1 MIRRCIYICF
11 ALLLLFPSVG
21 RTAEDGLY
29 IKNISVQRLQNLYDK
44 YGYKSYLFVKNGKVP
59 PIFLQ
64 KFPRNFDK
72 IKDNDVRNRMFIKIL
87 TPLAL
92 KVNAEISKERE
103 ELLRLNDDFKKNR
116 GLSDSQTKR
125 LEELALKYDAFTRLK
140 GYRRQQ
146 LQIQM
151 LRARIV
157 PVPVSFLIAVS
168 AMETNWGS
176 SRIVKEGNSLY
187 KELSWYTDEGLK
199 PQDETEDDSY
209 RIRTFPSLY
218 DSMASYALHFNS
230 SVDFDHTRYL
240 RSLRLADGADFS
252 GQEMAHSM
260 LFQSPL
266 KNYVGILKYTI
277 TFYRLMYL
285 DITTLAEG
293 LTAVSSEKDR
303 RN

>member
-1 MIRRCIYICF
+1 MITRFICIIF
-11 ALLLLFPSVG
+11 AVCLLLPPAAFAG
-21 RTAEDGLY
+21 EDGLY
-29 IKNISVQRLQNLYDK
+29 LKDVTVRRLQNLYDK
-44 YGYKSYLFVKNGKVP
+44 YGYQSYLFVKKGRVP

-64 KFPRNFDK
+64 KFPRDFDK

-92 KVNAEISKERE
+92 KVNSAILKERQ
-103 ELLRLNDDFKKNR
+103 ELLQINQDLKKNR
-116 GLSDSQTKR
+116 ELSDSQTKR
-125 LEELALKYDAFTRLK
+125 LEELAVKYDAFTRLK
-140 GYRRQQ
+140 GYRRHQ

-151 LRARIV
+151 LRTRIA

-199 PQDETEDDSY
+199 PQGETEDDSY

-240 RSLRLADGADFS
+240 RSLKLADGADLS
-252 GQEMAHSM
+252 GQELAHSM

-285 DITTLAEG
+285 DITKLADKILPAEN
-293 LTAVSSEKDR
+293 TQH
-303 RN
+303 